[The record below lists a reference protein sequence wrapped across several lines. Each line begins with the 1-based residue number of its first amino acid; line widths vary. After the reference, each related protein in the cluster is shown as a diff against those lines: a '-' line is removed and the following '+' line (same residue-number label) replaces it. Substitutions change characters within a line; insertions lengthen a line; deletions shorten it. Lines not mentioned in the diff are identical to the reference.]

1 MALGRR
7 CRVSRGKNGAAE
19 SDEVIGFGA
28 VRATRGLGR
37 KRVGIS
43 KEEESESCSSG
54 NSELELELGT
64 PLKRQCSEKFEL
76 LESDMS
82 PLEAL
87 PQELLIRVLCGVEHA
102 DLKQLMIVSKPVMEA
117 ALVAKRMHFAYSTPT
132 KVRAFHNPVEMDES
146 GSSEEVE
153 APNAPRKWRAR
164 RRRISLKTKE
174 DLAVSLFQSD
184 DGCEEEKWPRRG
196 LSFMDEDGC

>member
-7 CRVSRGKNGAAE
+7 CKDPRDKNGAAE
-19 SDEVIGFGA
+19 SGEMIGFGA

-43 KEEESESCSSG
+43 KEEVEESESCSG
-54 NSELELELGT
+54 SELEFNT
-64 PLKRQCSEKFEL
+64 PPLKRQCSEKFEL

-82 PLEAL
+82 PIEAL

-102 DLKQLMIVSKPVMEA
+102 DLKRLVLVSKSVMEA
-117 ALVAKRMHFAYSTPT
+117 ALVAKRTHFAYSTPT
-132 KVRAFHNPVEMDES
+132 KVRAFRNAVDMDES
-146 GSSEEVE
+146 DSNEIE
-153 APNAPRKWRAR
+153 APNAPRRPRIRW
-164 RRRISLKTKE
+164 RRISLKSKE

-184 DGCEEEKWPRRG
+184 DDYQAERWPRRG
-196 LSFMDEDGC
+196 LNFMDACI